1 MTTPVAAIVDLQ
13 ERLAKLAPKLALQP
27 MPKIAVAKG
36 KHGTK
41 TSSALRGVDLLLAL
55 CATDDQREQVV
66 ELVEKYNPSEME
78 LALTGAL
85 DAKTNKFNL
94 TKAVFLT
101 DDQLVVH
108 RFVELIE
115 LQLED
120 PESAAGSVALLLTEN
135 GHSAAD
141 THVAEEC
148 LTIAYALQTL
158 LRYGYRLF
166 DRYINLMVGSFRA
179 FPSIPL
185 AIQGLA
191 VEIDDATNIVDVFGP
206 LFFAPK
212 KAKKSDKKHTME
224 AAHTPKKRKNRV
236 GAKYTLLFSHGNA
249 EDLGMVYDWFREVSR
264 RINVRRHI
272 IVVQS
277 TDVHILQVNVM
288 AYDYTGYG
296 ISLGIPSE
304 EAVYSDIEAA
314 FAYLVNV
321 KKTRPEHILLYGRS
335 LGTGPSCY
343 LAAKQSRLQAP
354 VGGVVLQVCASH
366 HTRLVP
372 LSHACSPSQSP
383 LLSIYRVAFQFR
395 FSLLGDMFCNIDH
408 VGHIESPVTIIHGTR
423 DEVIPFWHGEEL
435 FVACQA
441 AWRSLPLWVQDAG
454 HNNIEAFLGYDSPPP
469 FMGCS
474 W

>member
-66 ELVEKYNPSEME
+66 ELVEKYNPSELE
-78 LALTGAL
+78 LALTGAF

-158 LRYGYRLF
+158 L
-166 DRYINLMVGSFRA
+166 RA

-264 RINVRRHI
+264 RINVRPHI

-277 TDVHILQVNVM
+277 TDVHMLQVNVM

-321 KKTRPEHILLYGRS
+321 KKTRPEHILL
-335 LGTGPSCY
+335 
-343 LAAKQSRLQAP
+343 
-354 VGGVVLQVCASH
+354 
-366 HTRLVP
+366 
-372 LSHACSPSQSP
+372 
-383 LLSIYRVAFQFR
+383 
-395 FSLLGDMFCNIDH
+395 
-408 VGHIESPVTIIHGTR
+408 
-423 DEVIPFWHGEEL
+423 
-435 FVACQA
+435 
-441 AWRSLPLWVQDAG
+441 
-454 HNNIEAFLGYDSPPP
+454 
-469 FMGCS
+469 
-474 W
+474 

>member
-66 ELVEKYNPSEME
+66 ELVEKFNPSEME

-158 LRYGYRLF
+158 LR
-166 DRYINLMVGSFRA
+166 
-179 FPSIPL
+179 
-185 AIQGLA
+185 
-191 VEIDDATNIVDVFGP
+191 
-206 LFFAPK
+206 
-212 KAKKSDKKHTME
+212 
-224 AAHTPKKRKNRV
+224 

-454 HNNIEAFLGYDSPPP
+454 HNNIEAFLGYESPPP

>member
-1 MTTPVAAIVDLQ
+1 M
-13 ERLAKLAPKLALQP
+13 
-27 MPKIAVAKG
+27 
-36 KHGTK
+36 
-41 TSSALRGVDLLLAL
+41 
-55 CATDDQREQVV
+55 
-66 ELVEKYNPSEME
+66 
-78 LALTGAL
+78 GAMIS
-85 DAKTNKFNL
+85 
-94 TKAVFLT
+94 
-101 DDQLVVH
+101 QLVFQPPRPTYTSCRQYTMLATSLH
-108 RFVELIE
+108 NR
-115 LQLED
+115 
-120 PESAAGSVALLLTEN
+120 
-135 GHSAAD
+135 
-141 THVAEEC
+141 
-148 LTIAYALQTL
+148 IAT
-158 LRYGYRLF
+158 F
-166 DRYINLMVGSFRA
+166 YIK
-179 FPSIPL
+179 
-185 AIQGLA
+185 Q
-191 VEIDDATNIVDVFGP
+191 E
-206 LFFAPK
+206 
-212 KAKKSDKKHTME
+212 
-224 AAHTPKKRKNRV
+224 

-264 RINVRRHI
+264 RIN
-272 IVVQS
+272 
-277 TDVHILQVNVM
+277 VNVM

-354 VGGVVLQVCASH
+354 VGGVVL
-366 HTRLVP
+366 
-372 LSHACSPSQSP
+372 QSP

-454 HNNIEAFLGYDSPPP
+454 HNNIEAFLGTQGDAFFVHLRDFIALCHATNEVRAADAKLGGDPAPPTATQTTNV
-469 FMGCS
+469 FTSMV
-474 W
+474 